1 MSRAVFLDRD
11 GVVNKIVIREGKICS
26 PRTMAEFKW
35 EDGIGDAV
43 ATLKDDGFRII
54 IVTNQPDIARLK
66 MSPLILDAM
75 TERIYQSLRVDSVFV
90 CPHDDP
96 DGCECRKPKPGML
109 LYAAQLLGFSC
120 RDSFIVGDGWKDMA
134 AGWAAGCRT
143 ILLDRPYNCN
153 VACDF
158 RVASLSEGVR
168 LILEVTSRMMGGAE
182 RNPSGL
188 CRQLFD
194 GRS

>member
-26 PRTMAEFKW
+26 PRTMAEFQW
-35 EDGIGDAV
+35 EDGISDAV
-43 ATLKDDGFRII
+43 ATLRENGFRII

-66 MSPLILDAM
+66 MSPLTLSAM
-75 TERIYQSLRVDSVFV
+75 TERIYHSLRVDSVFV

-109 LYAAQLLGFSC
+109 LYAAHMLGFDC
-120 RDSFIVGDGWKDMA
+120 RVAFIVGDGWKDMA
-134 AGWAAGCRT
+134 AGRAAGCTT
-143 ILLDRPYNCN
+143 ILLDRPYNRD

-158 RVASLSEGVR
+158 RVSSLSEGVGV
-168 LILEVTSRMMGGAE
+168 ILELQKKV
-182 RNPSGL
+182 GL
-188 CRQLFD
+188 QGHESLVATQRVF
-194 GRS
+194 